1 MNEIDINTYLGG
13 KKMNE
18 LELLLGLGIA
28 AGVIFIILVIGLIF
42 YILKSIGL
50 FGMAKKVG
58 IQNAWLAWIPV
69 GDQYIT
75 GKLVGKINLFNNEIN
90 NLEIILPIVNI
101 ITFAL
106 ARKSFLGGLITT
118 AFAVLNFVV
127 LYYLYK
133 KYKGDKAVGMLI
145 LSIIIPVMAPIFL
158 FTLRNAEPI
167 GGFYYGS
174 NERSNDGF
182 TEGSDDYQPNM

>member
-1 MNEIDINTYLGG
+1 
-13 KKMNE
+13 MNE

-28 AGVIFIILVIGLIF
+28 AGVIFILLVIGLIF

-50 FGMAKKVG
+50 FGMAKKAG